1 MATLDALF
9 ARWPDTLSWVR
20 PAGGSIGFPRLRADL
35 DVDAFSAALVEQE
48 GVLLLPGSRFGH
60 PGNHFRI
67 GFGRED
73 LDEAVAGLER
83 HLERVAR

>member
-1 MATLDALF
+1 MEALDSLF
-9 ARWPDTLSWVR
+9 ADWPDTLSWVR

-35 DVDAFSAALVEQE
+35 DIDAFTAELVERE